1 MQQFETANFIMH
13 LMELINFHIRFNG
26 DVDQKKVV
34 SKLTTESREE
44 THKLLVDA
52 LQYMEL
58 III

>member
-1 MQQFETANFIMH
+1 MQQFQTACFIMH
-13 LMELINFHIRFNG
+13 IMETVNFQIIFYE
-26 DVDQKKVV
+26 DTSQKKVV

-44 THKLLVDA
+44 ALKLSFGA